1 MGGTKRAQLTLEE
14 LIDLK
19 EVYGVSVS
27 AQVHEAKD
35 LQMISDEHY
44 NWWYNERIK
53 KNSMETGWGD
63 YKIPETIGRERRID
77 SRIANERKYKFIA
90 FEPPAVG
97 PSLLLLCSGTPFSLL

>member
-1 MGGTKRAQLTLEE
+1 MQYVCRFFLFPKDTFIDEMGGPKRAQLTLEE

-77 SRIANERKYKFIA
+77 SRIGKKED
-90 FEPPAVG
+90 
-97 PSLLLLCSGTPFSLL
+97 L